1 VDEIG
6 DAADAAGNPDLLRL
20 ENLDTDVPPP
30 AAGGTQ
36 RPAVPAPGVRQRA
49 RRAAQR
55 PAGALR
61 RGVRLAAHPFARRP
75 VNRRPAPRSIVR
87 GFVLYV
93 MNRVNVL
100 DIADRLSR

>member
-1 VDEIG
+1 
-6 DAADAAGNPDLLRL
+6 
-20 ENLDTDVPPP
+20 
-30 AAGGTQ
+30 
-36 RPAVPAPGVRQRA
+36 
-49 RRAAQR
+49 
-55 PAGALR
+55 
-61 RGVRLAAHPFARRP
+61 